1 MYSSIEG
8 FLVTHLHLVPVELG
22 KNYCIFLKCN
32 QKRSWDTQ
40 EGVLWESCSW
50 LWVSV
55 ALLKIKPVRVGGKG
69 RSHSFFMKDSCPFF
83 IPSHAIVL
91 SRCGFSFPL
100 SSRHDIPLPTL
111 HLGLGFPCLLPSN
124 QGLDLPFREC
134 VFRGRGL
141 IQGQKIIG
149 LDGN

>member
-1 MYSSIEG
+1 MFSACGAGEK
-8 FLVTHLHLVPVELG
+8 LLHLSKVQPKEILG
-22 KNYCIFLKCN
+22 HAGRCTLRKLQLALSICSFAKNKAS
-32 QKRSWDTQ
+32 QGWG
-40 EGVLWESCSW
+40 EG
-50 LWVSV
+50 
-55 ALLKIKPVRVGGKG
+55 KK
-69 RSHSFFMKDSCPFF
+69 SFIFMKDSCPFF

-141 IQGQKIIG
+141 IQGQKIVG

>member
-8 FLVTHLHLVPVELG
+8 FLVTHLRLVPVELG

-69 RSHSFFMKDSCPFF
+69 RSHSFLWRILVPFLFLLMPSYSPDVAFLFLFLPGMTSLYPPYILGWASHVFYHLTKDWISLLG
-83 IPSHAIVL
+83 SV
-91 SRCGFSFPL
+91 
-100 SSRHDIPLPTL
+100 SS
-111 HLGLGFPCLLPSN
+111 G
-124 QGLDLPFREC
+124 EE
-134 VFRGRGL
+134 VWYRGKRS
-141 IQGQKIIG
+141 
-149 LDGN
+149 